1 MLQEVDKTA
10 TFPQWLTKV
19 SNDTHQGVLLPK
31 NTNTKLIGQS
41 YNLNVKSFVSVG
53 QTVNAED
60 SKSVKVVIKTKS
72 SDLKN
77 ITDTNPKLDIPGGY
91 WEFSF
96 LNLADSEGLL
106 FSTT

>member
-1 MLQEVDKTA
+1 M
-10 TFPQWLTKV
+10 

-41 YNLNVKSFVSVG
+41 YNLNVKSLVSAG
-53 QTVNAED
+53 QDVNAED
-60 SKSVKVVIKTKS
+60 SKSVKVGIKTKP

-91 WEFSF
+91 WEFIS
-96 LNLADSEGLL
+96 LYMCEWIKYL
-106 FSTT
+106 

>member
-1 MLQEVDKTA
+1 MLHEVDKTA
-10 TFPQWLTKV
+10 TFPRWLNKV
-19 SNDTHQGVLLPK
+19 SDDTHQGVLLPR

-41 YNLNVKSFVSVG
+41 YNLIVKSFVSAG
-53 QTVNAED
+53 QDVNAED
-60 SKSVKVVIKTKS
+60 SKSVKIEIQTES

-96 LNLADSEGLL
+96 LDLADSEGLL
-106 FSTT
+106 FSTI